1 VLGIAL
7 SALPRSGKS
16 ATAVVIPIV
25 LLLQF
30 ISGVYLQFSMLPEW
44 LQNVAAIFPLKWMAQ
59 GMRAVFLPESFS
71 MLEQTEDW
79 NLAWVA
85 IIMAV
90 WFVVGLLLCALTF
103 RWIRKDT

>member
-1 VLGIAL
+1 
-7 SALPRSGKS
+7 
-16 ATAVVIPIV
+16 
-25 LLLQF
+25 
-30 ISGVYLQFSMLPEW
+30 
-44 LQNVAAIFPLKWMAQ
+44 
-59 GMRAVFLPESFS
+59 